1 MQFSEIV
8 EILQDELDGV
18 YADNDDDDDDND
30 VIIDKKT
37 KLSSSSS
44 LSSSLSQVV
53 DNDNDDDWND
63 TDDMKEIAIEIFDE
77 LRGDATTL
85 SVANFKK
92 WDDVKDMISTKAISS
107 SELDDAIKK
116 VGVMPLS
123 SSSQSSLSL
132 TSSSLLLLLL
142 LS

>member
-18 YADNDDDDDDND
+18 YADNDDEEEDSNDND
-30 VIIDKKT
+30 NNIT

-44 LSSSLSQVV
+44 SPSSSSPSSSSSKLPQ
-53 DNDNDDDWND
+53 DGNNDDWND
-63 TDDMKEIAIEIFDE
+63 SDDMKEIAIEIFDE
-77 LRGDATTL
+77 LRGDSTTL

-92 WDDVKDMISTKAISS
+92 WDDVKDMILTKVISS

-116 VGVMPLS
+116 VGV
-123 SSSQSSLSL
+123 
-132 TSSSLLLLLL
+132 
-142 LS
+142 